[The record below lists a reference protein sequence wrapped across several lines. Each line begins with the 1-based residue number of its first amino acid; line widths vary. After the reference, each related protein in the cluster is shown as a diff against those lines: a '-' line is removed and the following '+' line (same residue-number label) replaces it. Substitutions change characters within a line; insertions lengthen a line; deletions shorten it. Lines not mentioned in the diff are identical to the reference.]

1 MYEVIRNYCENEKT
15 KGLFLMDL
23 PTGFG
28 KTHDVIQYIF
38 DAVCDE
44 KNKDKKFF
52 FVTNLKK
59 NLPEKKL
66 RKLFEDNGRK
76 DEFEQKFLYLNSNAE
91 LAIEGYK
98 NSQKRTDRPPIKSRI
113 PKDIWEWEETRFFF
127 QDLQDILTQ
136 RENKSNGEFANSS
149 SLENTFATKIER
161 DFRHKAEMQLRSEF
175 KKLEDRKKAVL
186 QDERWSWLGEIYEST
201 KTSDKQI
208 IILSA
213 KKFVTKNDTL
223 IEAPYYF
230 YTNKI
235 MFHVVLYLPYDLAQ
249 KLFCTFLNTIR
260 VG

>member
-1 MYEVIRNYCENEKT
+1 
-15 KGLFLMDL
+15 MDL

-127 QDLQDILTQ
+127 QD
-136 RENKSNGEFANSS
+136 F
-149 SLENTFATKIER
+149 
-161 DFRHKAEMQLRSEF
+161 
-175 KKLEDRKKAVL
+175 
-186 QDERWSWLGEIYEST
+186 
-201 KTSDKQI
+201 
-208 IILSA
+208 
-213 KKFVTKNDTL
+213 
-223 IEAPYYF
+223 
-230 YTNKI
+230 
-235 MFHVVLYLPYDLAQ
+235 
-249 KLFCTFLNTIR
+249 
-260 VG
+260 